1 MTIRLYDDTT
11 HQVVPKEPTEKMFVS
26 VDAVN
31 DAERERLAKSGSSV
45 TQASWMKTHS
55 AAYQAM
61 LAAALA
67 HGVALP
73 TREEI
78 AYALAKVQGY
88 DKPLPHTH
96 YEQADA
102 ILALIQEKMQGKEG
116 G

>member
-1 MTIRLYDDTT
+1 MTLRIYDDTT

-67 HGVALP
+67 HGAGMP

-78 AYALAKVQGY
+78 ARVIARADYGY
-88 DKPLPHTH
+88 DVEPGKWR
-96 YEQADA
+96 YEAADA
-102 ILALIQEKMQGKEG
+102 ILALIQEKMK
-116 G
+116 